1 MTARVYPSQQD
12 TYLTATG
19 SLLVTYD
26 EINQETNVSQFQCFV
41 NSVERKLIHN
51 NNHKLYST
59 FISNGDIVRI
69 LVTTTSDNNQINV
82 TRRDYTTDDQGGD
95 MGIRDVY
102 ITGVTGN
109 SPTTLEVTFTVSP
122 ITLDYNF
129 EYLVSAQVLYPA
141 TPTPTPTITPTNTP
155 TPTVTPTNTVTPTI
169 TPTNTVTPTPTVTPT
184 SVTPTPTP
192 TNTPT
197 PTSCPRATVNDID
210 GSFWVNSTSAS
221 YSGTGAAWNN
231 VGDTSGIGNGT
242 LIGSPP
248 FNSCNSSFSFN
259 GIDQA
264 IQFNGYSGS
273 DEFNSYTFG
282 GWFKTTT
289 SSTEKIFMAR
299 VSSITVNLQLY
310 KDTDNKLVVLSNTE
324 VPAFVITTAKSTTVL
339 QDNYW
344 YYIIG
349 VYDRGARPAPLTPV
363 PVLKLYINGYLEAT
377 SYPTS
382 YRLRGFGST
391 GTFSLPINGDK
402 EVGWMEIS
410 NRVLTSE
417 TILNNFNSNS
427 SLYTFVP
434 TPTPTPTPTNT
445 PTRTPTQTPT
455 NTLTPTPTSVTPTP
469 TPTNTVT
476 PTITPTPTQT
486 SVTPTPT
493 PSVGAFDP
501 NNISNLTF
509 WTDFSDPYFYT
520 TSGSSIINVY
530 SKVNNSTSHTLNRVN
545 SSNNYYELVT
555 SLSNTGRT
563 AAKVVTRPTTYQA
576 TNWNTADNNAIVLG
590 PKADFFDYPNG
601 TTFVVLNRGTISTAG
616 YILSRFD
623 GASDR
628 GVIYNLNTGVTN
640 TNIISYDFNSG
651 VYLYYN
657 TTASANVILTREN
670 NNATATIYR
679 GSTQTGTGIRNDTQ
693 SRTARQ
699 FHNLGMFG
707 SPTGAGDTTPVN
719 TYYCE
724 VIIYNRVLTAG
735 EKTQVWNYLSTKWNI
750 SL

>member
-69 LVTTTSDNNQINV
+69 LVTTTSDNNEINV

-122 ITLDYNF
+122 ISLDYNF

-141 TPTPTPTITPTNTP
+141 TPTPTPTVTPTNTP

-197 PTSCPRATVNDID
+197 PTSCPRTTINDID

-221 YSGTGAAWNN
+221 YPATGTTWFN

-242 LIGSPP
+242 LNGSPA

-259 GIDQA
+259 GIDQSA
-264 IQFNGYSGS
+264 NFGYSGS
-273 DEFNSYTFG
+273 DEFDSYTFG

-289 SSTEKIFMAR
+289 SSTQKFFMVR
-299 VSSITVNLQLY
+299 TSSITANLQLY
-310 KDTDNKLVVLSNTE
+310 KDTDNKLVVLSETE
-324 VPAFVITTAKSTTVL
+324 VPSFVITTAKSTTVL

-349 VYDRGARPAPLTPV
+349 VYDRGARPAPLTPI

-391 GTFSLPINGDK
+391 GLFSLPIDGDK

-427 SLYTFVP
+427 SLYTFAP
-434 TPTPTPTPTNT
+434 TPTPTATPTI
-445 PTRTPTQTPT
+445 
-455 NTLTPTPTSVTPTP
+455 

-493 PSVGAFDP
+493 PTTGLFSP
-501 NNISNLTF
+501 NSLTGLTF
-509 WTDFSDPYFYT
+509 WTDFSDSSFYT
-520 TSGSSIINVY
+520 TSGSSIIDVY
-530 SKVNNSTSHTLNRVN
+530 SKVSGSTTHTLNRVN

-563 AAKVVTRPTTYQA
+563 AAKVITRPTTYQA
-576 TNWNTADNNAIVLG
+576 TNWNAASNDPIVLG
-590 PKADFFDYPNG
+590 PKTNTSSYPDG
-601 TTFVVLNRGTISTAG
+601 TTFMVLNRGSISTAG
-616 YILSRFD
+616 YILSRY
-623 GASDR
+623 GGTDR
-628 GVIYNLNTGVTN
+628 GVFYNLNTGVTN
-640 TNIISYDFNSG
+640 TNIISYDYNSPS
-651 VYLYYN
+651 YLYYN
-657 TTASANVILTREN
+657 TTGAANVILTREN
-670 NNATATIYR
+670 NSTTATIYN
-679 GSTQTGTGIRNDTQ
+679 GSTQTGTGSKNDLQ
-693 SRTARQ
+693 NRTYRQ
-699 FHNLGMFG
+699 FHNLGMFA
-707 SPTGAGDTTPVN
+707 SPTGTGDTTPVN

-735 EKTQVWNYLSTKWNI
+735 EKTQVWNYLSSKWNI